1 MKNIIAIIGGFRLP
15 QGNAGAVRALG
26 NAKLLQKLGY
36 EIILIGKIQNPKE
49 GQYWYEF
56 DGFRCFDIECEKDQI
71 DIGVKYF
78 SRFLMEIGA
87 KNLKAVIAYNYP
99 GVALNKLFKITKKT
113 DIVLIS
119 DTTEWYALEGKNPI
133 SALRR
138 KFQTEYRM
146 RCINKKIGNL
156 ICSTY
161 YIANYY
167 KKHNTVIIPMI
178 DDTSFSGIK
187 AELKKVEDCRIRR
200 FIYAGSPGYKFKKDK
215 INIIVEQFLK
225 LKAENIPFILDVY
238 GISLEEYKSQ
248 YAFEELLDESFQINF
263 HGRVPRTEIQEK
275 LRTTDFYVLYRP
287 DNRVCRV
294 GFSTKAMESISSAV
308 PLIANDV
315 NGDFAK
321 YFTEGQALLS
331 SVKDEQGFYKN
342 LKMAAQ
348 MSAEEINQ
356 RKRSCVEHN
365 PFAYES
371 FLEPMKKFFKKA
383 GMEE

>member
-238 GISLEEYKSQ
+238 GISLEEYKEAMKGIFSTSIN
-248 YAFEELLDESFQINF
+248 ESTIDESPMAYRSIEDIADVVEPTVDIIDITAPVYNF
-263 HGRVPRTEIQEK
+263 
-275 LRTTDFYVLYRP
+275 
-287 DNRVCRV
+287 
-294 GFSTKAMESISSAV
+294 KAS
-308 PLIANDV
+308 
-315 NGDFAK
+315 K
-321 YFTEGQALLS
+321 
-331 SVKDEQGFYKN
+331 
-342 LKMAAQ
+342 
-348 MSAEEINQ
+348 
-356 RKRSCVEHN
+356 
-365 PFAYES
+365 ES
-371 FLEPMKKFFKKA
+371 FDKETA
-383 GMEE
+383 DGQD